1 MRILVL
7 LNPTNKR
14 GTKASY
20 TELRKFLVK
29 DGYILLQSEVF
40 MRITN
45 NRKGAEKH
53 LNRIK
58 NYIPDSGTVR
68 ILRLTEKQLYN
79 MGLYQFEPDPQEEI
93 VGINDFIAV

>member
-7 LNPTNKR
+7 LNPTNKK
-14 GTKASY
+14 GTKAAY
-20 TELRKFLVK
+20 TELRKFLIK
-29 DGYILLQSEVF
+29 DGYVLLQSEVF

-58 NYIPDSGTVR
+58 PYIPNTGTVR
-68 ILRLTEKQLYN
+68 IMRFKMRYLVNTKFLQ
-79 MGLYQFEPDPQEEI
+79 
-93 VGINDFIAV
+93 V

>member
-14 GTKASY
+14 GTKSAY
-20 TELRKFLVK
+20 AELRRFLAK
-29 DGYILLQSEVF
+29 DGYVLLQSEVF

-45 NRKGAEKH
+45 KRKGTEKH

-58 NYIPDSGTVR
+58 SYFVI
-68 ILRLTEKQLYN
+68 Q
-79 MGLYQFEPDPQEEI
+79 EPS
-93 VGINDFIAV
+93 